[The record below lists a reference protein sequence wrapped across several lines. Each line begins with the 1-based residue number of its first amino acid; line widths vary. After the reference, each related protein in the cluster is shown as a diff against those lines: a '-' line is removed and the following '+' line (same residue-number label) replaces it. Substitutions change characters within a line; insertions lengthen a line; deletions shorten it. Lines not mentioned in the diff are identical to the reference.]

1 VVEPTTPVEPAR
13 PAPGEQAAVASLVE
27 LPGGT
32 FRMGSDEERYPDDG
46 EGPSRPV
53 HVDRFRLAAHTVRN
67 DEFARFAAATGYVT
81 TAEREGWS
89 FVFAGLLPGDF
100 PPTRAVVQA
109 PWWRQVLGASWRQPE
124 GPASDVE
131 KN

>member
-1 VVEPTTPVEPAR
+1 MPRQAVPMPASQTRGPCCSPQRGGTVVESTTAVEHRR
-13 PAPGEQAAVASLVE
+13 PAAGAPTAVGSL
-27 LPGGT
+27 LDLSGGT

-53 HVDRFRLAAHTVRN
+53 HVDRFRMAAHTVRN

-89 FVFAGLLPGDF
+89 FVFAGLLPEDF
-100 PPTRAVVQA
+100 PATRAVV
-109 PWWRQVLGASWRQPE
+109 
-124 GPASDVE
+124 
-131 KN
+131 